1 MYHVARQNSQPRNGV
16 IGSTVSIA
24 VVQSLAD
31 GTDPEDVVDLSSAR
45 LNGTLTLTLIS
56 LIDVDLLTSRE
67 NSRALERMD
76 RRLLAGFAGAL
87 AVPSREMTT
96 LAFSKSE
103 SLALAPTSLRLTS

>member
-76 RRLLAGFAGAL
+76 RRLLAGFAGA
-87 AVPSREMTT
+87 PSREMTT